1 LGEDANSV
9 EFEFPALERPDVNSE
24 YVALCALV
32 VNVDAIEDEWRAVA
46 SGGWRELL
54 HAKAAFFCKAYN
66 ERLTQNLCKLDGVD
80 TGGIPELRASRKAQ
94 VQRVEAMTAAID
106 SFAAFIEAVVTR
118 ASVVQV
124 GDGSMVGGVGDDP
137 AAEVSPSG
145 GEGGQSAVEV
155 EGGNVG
161 TEGTTADAPKEES
174 VATSDGADGDGG
186 VNAAD
191 DGEQAEK
198 AEKVEKGE
206 EVEEVEEVAEV
217 EEAEPV
223 PADPFAMLLGADGDT
238 VRAENAAKAA
248 AEAPTQVIEV
258 AVAEVADDG
267 PITGPLPEVLDA
279 LFASERL
286 AEARA
291 CKEELGRA
299 GVLESLNCAKK
310 QAVADDQFEE
320 AIKLR
325 NQIVQMTEASVPE
338 HVVAQWRRRGG
349 HASGF
354 DEHMLMSVMREKIA
368 AAVGGEENNE
378 QVRLWGPVIGCGV

>member
-1 LGEDANSV
+1 MATS
-9 EFEFPALERPDVNSE
+9 RPKLM
-24 YVALCALV
+24 AAPG
-32 VNVDAIEDEWRAVA
+32 AAVA
-46 SGGWRELL
+46 Q
-54 HAKAAFFCKAYN
+54 AV
-66 ERLTQNLCKLDGVD
+66 T
-80 TGGIPELRASRKAQ
+80 
-94 VQRVEAMTAAID
+94 AMAM
-106 SFAAFIEAVVTR
+106 AVR
-118 ASVVQV
+118 H
-124 GDGSMVGGVGDDP
+124 GGVLVAAEAAKVAADRTSKNRCAKCRNDSL
-137 AAEVSPSG
+137 AAEV
-145 GEGGQSAVEV
+145 AVV
-155 EGGNVG
+155 
-161 TEGTTADAPKEES
+161 
-174 VATSDGADGDGG
+174 
-186 VNAAD
+186 
-191 DGEQAEK
+191 
-198 AEKVEKGE
+198 
-206 EVEEVEEVAEV
+206 
-217 EEAEPV
+217 
-223 PADPFAMLLGADGDT
+223 
-238 VRAENAAKAA
+238 
-248 AEAPTQVIEV
+248 
-258 AVAEVADDG
+258 EVADDG